1 MKDGCLNDIHYSDSY
16 ETEKKNSDKKIDCC
30 FIIRRTGAWVSTK
43 KKNKKNDKKK
53 MYKKCQKTAK
63 INQTIY
69 IITSKMERVREKKN
83 NKNNNK

>member
-43 KKNKKNDKKK
+43 KK
-53 MYKKCQKTAK
+53 MTRKKCIKSAKRLQKSTRQYTLSLPK
-63 INQTIY
+63 WN
-69 IITSKMERVREKKN
+69 VFEKKTTKTTISN
-83 NKNNNK
+83 Q